1 MHPGIDSENDI
12 SVRQARVF
20 TTYQTVSHDGIDLM
34 WYDGLNIRMKNVNL
48 ERMVFV
54 GGTKGC

>member
-1 MHPGIDSENDI
+1 MHPGIDSDNDI

-20 TTYQTVSHDGIDLM
+20 MTYQTVGHDGIDLM
-34 WYDGLNIRMKNVNL
+34 WYDGLNIRMKKVNL

-54 GGTKGC
+54 GGIKGC